1 MSYIILYDCR
11 NTKHRIKIKLFIKIS
26 IIYGISN
33 LKSKK
38 KIKIKGD
45 LSPMSSH
52 KYTPRY
58 NTIKYNL

>member
-1 MSYIILYDCR
+1 MSYIILYDYR

-38 KIKIKGD
+38 NKNKGRSFLHVIPQIYPKI
-45 LSPMSSH
+45 
-52 KYTPRY
+52 
-58 NTIKYNL
+58 